1 MSSDSDAE
9 EFYDASDTTP
19 HRQTLKL
26 EDEVGAEAVLPDSV
40 WPLSDIT
47 SARPTLSIGQD
58 LLHGEKNVYQSSQPP
73 GLMQA
78 PQNHLPVLMPPPQQP
93 CFMQPPSAPQNQATC
108 LIQPPPQSQTSGL
121 IQPSPPFL
129 QSLLPLSTP
138 RELVP
143 GCEAGLNVGEHDECG
158 SLGGASEGRRDHEE
172 SSSACSGSLLGNLA
186 DDDEDDESSALRVR
200 SGGRRRLRHQEVRR
214 LIQTEDDDPAIMPPP
229 SPPHPAG
236 SQSSSAD
243 GIYPA
248 PPRAAHPF
256 RVVEHD
262 TASVYSS
269 VSLGKVGK
277 ILAGMEAMTIQEGQ
291 QSQDTGS
298 PSETK
303 SMESSHSEP
312 SKELIPPGSLIH
324 PGEVAAVTMSPE
336 PDLVASTKSS
346 SGSDKSNSL
355 PRPAQDAPLQP
366 PGLPVIEVRPQAS
379 ASAVPP
385 EVLSNQQH
393 LPSAE
398 HSWPETQHP
407 EPSQASSQSVYP
419 PNTNAVGT
427 FAERNSQSGVGF
439 PSQPVYP
446 PGTNSFAER
455 KAQSGV
461 SLPSTNSTRDQ
472 DVSSVHHPT
481 HTPPHVVAQVPPVHV
496 PPAPP
501 HIPIAPPRRR
511 RRNRQSIDDDTASV
525 SSLPSPALTL
535 SAVDAIS
542 IGQSLDL
549 RQAVRGDYLVKPQ
562 DSERA
567 KAMGPSAEE
576 IARLEA
582 EDTASQ
588 ASTPEVSRA
597 PSRLAATNIAS
608 QATSH
613 QHHHHQPPST
623 TTSGSPSTPG
633 TPSSIPSDTPSSEVG
648 ASPASSSEGQT
659 KQLNLMVR
667 TRSDSGKEL
676 SDAEILKQVTVL
688 NLDTG
693 ERIPL
698 SDAENCLPKALNPL
712 SLHIMRIT
720 SEYVRSRG
728 SSPSRTVA
736 AMDNCLRALSR
747 SSSCNSNVDGP
758 ESDEE
763 SVVDVS
769 VQRPVAIDSSAV
781 KKKTSQLKK
790 FLGRKMESAVNK
802 ARSLAME
809 VSQHRH
815 REERDIF
822 EDDAPTHDTMH
833 FVKIK
838 TAHSH
843 KGPLEFDNLM
853 YVQEIAGE
861 HTGPIWCMKFSGC
874 GRLLA
879 TTGQDHVLRVW
890 VLKQAFTYFLDIR
903 TKCNADVKVSPTPS
917 QESLVSQH
925 SGQSGEDPGCLDPQ
939 DDGIAPFMPKPFCV
953 YTGHSADML
962 DISWSKNYFLLT
974 SSMDKTVRLWHISRK
989 ECLCIFQH
997 MDFVTAIAFH
1007 PKDDRYF
1014 ISGALDGK
1022 LRLWSIPDKRVVLW
1036 NEVGGQPNLITAAN
1050 FCQNG
1055 KFTVVGTYD
1064 GRCIFYETEQLKYHT
1079 QIYVRST
1086 RGKNAK
1092 GRKITGIEP
1101 LPGEDKILITSN
1113 DSRIRLYDLRD
1124 LNLSCK
1130 YKGYSN
1136 MSSQIRAGFSHDGKF
1151 IVAGSENQCIYIWK
1165 THHDYSKFSSARRDR
1180 NVYWEGV
1187 KAHSA
1192 VVTCAVFSPHPELV
1206 FSFIEQQQENLN
1218 KSGDQQQQHE
1228 QQQQQSQN
1236 KDSGTTNKGYVL
1248 VSADFNGCIKVF
1260 TKKEKPKH
1268 SSLPASALV

>member
-1 MSSDSDAE
+1 MSSESDTE
-9 EFYDASDTTP
+9 EFFDAFDITP
-19 HRQTLKL
+19 HRQSVRSEEGAAADVSSKEHQWIPL
-26 EDEVGAEAVLPDSV
+26 EHS
-40 WPLSDIT
+40 
-47 SARPTLSIGQD
+47 SALGNLTIGQD
-58 LLHGEKNVYQSSQPP
+58 LLQSMEKNLNQQSQPSTI
-73 GLMQA
+73 
-78 PQNHLPVLMPPPQQP
+78 
-93 CFMQPPSAPQNQATC
+93 MQPPSQ
-108 LIQPPPQSQTSGL
+108 
-121 IQPSPPFL
+121 PFL
-129 QSLLPLSTP
+129 HPLKAFQCSKDLVSTEQP
-138 RELVP
+138 KVE
-143 GCEAGLNVGEHDECG
+143 GSTAGLEKEERL
-158 SLGGASEGRRDHEE
+158 SLGGVSAGKRDVEE
-172 SSSACSGSLLGNLA
+172 SSSACSGSLLGNLGDDD
-186 DDDEDDESSALRVR
+186 DDDEAAPRVR
-200 SGGRRRLRHQEVRR
+200 SGGRRRTRHQEVRR
-214 LIQTEDDDPAIMPPP
+214 QIQKEDDDPPFPP
-229 SPPHPAG
+229 SPVG
-236 SQSSSAD
+236 SQSSSVDA
-243 GIYPA
+243 IYPSG
-248 PPRAAHPF
+248 RTSHPF

-262 TASVYSS
+262 AASVYSS

-277 ILAGMEAMTIQEGQ
+277 ILAGMEAMTIREGQ
-291 QSQDTGS
+291 LSQDVGS
-298 PSETK
+298 PPENI
-303 SMESSHSEP
+303 ESSHADP
-312 SKELIPPGSLIH
+312 SKDMISGNIVH
-324 PGEVAAVTMSPE
+324 TGEIAGMTMSPE

-355 PRPAQDAPLQP
+355 PRTAQESSPPDLPSIEISSQP
-366 PGLPVIEVRPQAS
+366 QISVSEAFPG
-379 ASAVPP
+379 
-385 EVLSNQQH
+385 QH
-393 LPSAE
+393 LPHTE
-398 HSWPETQHP
+398 PPKEEQPP
-407 EPSQASSQSVYP
+407 EPP
-419 PNTNAVGT
+419 PMVSIAV
-427 FAERNSQSGVGF
+427 
-439 PSQPVYP
+439 P
-446 PGTNSFAER
+446 
-455 KAQSGV
+455 
-461 SLPSTNSTRDQ
+461 
-472 DVSSVHHPT
+472 VSSAANAHLSDKICQSNVGIGTSSIGHVQTVTSRTATFTAHAPPLVT
-481 HTPPHVVAQVPPVHV
+481 QTPPQISPGPPTTSSVFSSACIVPV
-496 PPAPP
+496 
-501 HIPIAPPRRR
+501 APPRRR
-511 RRNRQSIDDDTASV
+511 RRNRLNTDDDTASLASV
-525 SSLPSPALTL
+525 SSLPSPSLTL
-535 SAVDAIS
+535 SSVDAIS
-542 IGQSLDL
+542 IGQSLDI

-562 DSERA
+562 DSENA
-567 KAMGPSAEE
+567 KAVGPSAEE

-582 EDTASQ
+582 EDTTSQ

-597 PSRLAATNIAS
+597 PSRQTNSA
-608 QATSH
+608 
-613 QHHHHQPPST
+613 HQPPSAGGT
-623 TTSGSPSTPG
+623 PSTPG
-633 TPSSIPSDTPSSEVG
+633 TPGSIPSDTPTSDIDVA

-698 SDAENCLPKALNPL
+698 SDAEKCLPQALNPL

-720 SEYVRSRG
+720 SEYVSRAHA
-728 SSPSRTVA
+728 SPGRVNTVPDRWLQA
-736 AMDNCLRALSR
+736 ISR
-747 SSSCNSNVDGP
+747 SSSCNSNVDGQ

-763 SVVDVS
+763 SVVDVN
-769 VQRPVAIDSSAV
+769 VKKLPEIDSSAV
-781 KKKTSQLKK
+781 KKKTYQLKK

-802 ARSLAME
+802 ARSLAHE
-809 VSQHRH
+809 VSHRH
-815 REERDIF
+815 REEKDVF
-822 EDDAPTHDTMH
+822 EDDAPAHDTMH
-833 FVKIK
+833 YVKIK

-879 TTGQDHVLRVW
+879 TAGQDHVLRVW
-890 VLKQAFTYFLDIR
+890 VLKQAFNYFLDIR
-903 TKCNADVKVSPTPS
+903 TKCNADIKVSPTPS

-925 SGQSGEDPGCLDPQ
+925 SGQSGEDPGSLDPN
-939 DDGIAPFMPKPFCV
+939 DDGSAPFMPKPFCV

-1064 GRCIFYETEQLKYHT
+1064 GRCIFYETEQLKYYT

-1101 LPGEDKILITSN
+1101 LPGEDKVLITSN

-1180 NVYWEGV
+1180 NLYWEGV

-1192 VVTCAVFSPHPELV
+1192 VVTCAVFAPHPELV
-1206 FSFIEQQQENLN
+1206 FSFIEQQQEILN
-1218 KSGDQQQQHE
+1218 KSDEQQHE
-1228 QQQQQSQN
+1228 QQHQQQQQQNQN
-1236 KDSGTTNKGYVL
+1236 KDSGTANKGYVL

-1260 TKKEKPKH
+1260 LKKEKPKH

>member
-1 MSSDSDAE
+1 MSSESETDEFFDA
-9 EFYDASDTTP
+9 FDTTP
-19 HRQTLKL
+19 QRQ
-26 EDEVGAEAVLPDSV
+26 
-40 WPLSDIT
+40 
-47 SARPTLSIGQD
+47 SARADEGAAVEVPPKSPKEQQWKGLEHTSSIGSMTIGQE
-58 LLHGEKNVYQSSQPP
+58 LLQSVEKKINQSSSTST
-73 GLMQA
+73 L
-78 PQNHLPVLMPPPQQP
+78 
-93 CFMQPPSAPQNQATC
+93 MQPPSQPFLHPLKAFQSAKDLRSGEQAKIEISPGG
-108 LIQPPPQSQTSGL
+108 LEKEERISLSGL
-121 IQPSPPFL
+121 S
-129 QSLLPLSTP
+129 
-138 RELVP
+138 
-143 GCEAGLNVGEHDECG
+143 AGK
-158 SLGGASEGRRDHEE
+158 RDVEE
-172 SSSACSGSLLGNLA
+172 SSSACSGSLLGNLGDD
-186 DDDEDDESSALRVR
+186 DDDEAAPRVR
-200 SGGRRRLRHQEVRR
+200 SGGRRRTRHREVRKQM
-214 LIQTEDDDPAIMPPP
+214 QTEDDDPPFLP
-229 SPPHPAG
+229 SPAG
-236 SQSSSAD
+236 SQSSSLE
-243 GIYPA
+243 GIYPQG
-248 PPRAAHPF
+248 RTSHPF

-277 ILAGMEAMTIQEGQ
+277 IPSGTDGHTIRESHVGPEIEALSEDKVLEQPLA
-291 QSQDTGS
+291 D
-298 PSETK
+298 
-303 SMESSHSEP
+303 
-312 SKELIPPGSLIH
+312 PPKDVLL
-324 PGEVAAVTMSPE
+324 PGNMISPE

-355 PRPAQDAPLQP
+355 PRTAQETPPAGTLGEPAPSPLHLPHAELPREEQAPELPSSPAVVPVP
-366 PGLPVIEVRPQAS
+366 PSQNGEQVQVVDPCAVTQ
-379 ASAVPP
+379 AVPLAP
-385 EVLSNQQH
+385 IVSQEV
-393 LPSAE
+393 P
-398 HSWPETQHP
+398 
-407 EPSQASSQSVYP
+407 
-419 PNTNAVGT
+419 
-427 FAERNSQSGVGF
+427 
-439 PSQPVYP
+439 
-446 PGTNSFAER
+446 
-455 KAQSGV
+455 
-461 SLPSTNSTRDQ
+461 
-472 DVSSVHHPT
+472 
-481 HTPPHVVAQVPPVHV
+481 QVMCP
-496 PPAPP
+496 PPAPASAAAP
-501 HIPIAPPRRR
+501 PAPAPAASTVPVAPPRRR
-511 RRNRQSIDDDTASV
+511 RRNRLNTDDDTASLASV

-535 SAVDAIS
+535 TTVDAIS

-562 DSERA
+562 DSENA
-567 KAMGPSAEE
+567 KAVGPSAEE
-576 IARLEA
+576 IARIEA
-582 EDTASQ
+582 EDTTSQ

-597 PSRLAATNIAS
+597 PSRLANTG
-608 QATSH
+608 QQPTSSEGT
-613 QHHHHQPPST
+613 PD
-623 TTSGSPSTPG
+623 TPG
-633 TPSSIPSDTPSSEVG
+633 TPGSLPPDTPTSDAA
-648 ASPASSSEGQT
+648 ASPASSSDGQK

-698 SDAENCLPKALNPL
+698 SDAESCLPPALNPL
-712 SLHIMRIT
+712 SLHIMRLT
-720 SEYVRSRG
+720 SEYVS
-728 SSPSRTVA
+728 
-736 AMDNCLRALSR
+736 
-747 SSSCNSNVDGP
+747 NSNVDGQ

-763 SVVDVS
+763 SVTDVIAKKL
-769 VQRPVAIDSSAV
+769 PEIDSSAV

-802 ARSLAME
+802 AKSLAHE
-809 VSQHRH
+809 VSHRH
-815 REERDIF
+815 REEKDVF
-822 EDDAPTHDTMH
+822 EDDAPAHDTMQY
-833 FVKIK
+833 VKIK

-843 KGPLEFDNLM
+843 KGPHEFDNLM
-853 YVQEIAGE
+853 YVQEITGE

-879 TTGQDHVLRVW
+879 TAGQDHVLRVW
-890 VLKQAFTYFLDIR
+890 VLKQAFNYFLDIR
-903 TKCNADVKVSPTPS
+903 TKCNADIKVSPTPS

-925 SGQSGEDPGCLDPQ
+925 SGQSGEDLGSLDPN
-939 DDGIAPFMPKPFCV
+939 DDGSAPFMPKPFCV
-953 YTGHSADML
+953 YTGHTADML

-997 MDFVTAIAFH
+997 MDFVTAITFH

-1064 GRCIFYETEQLKYHT
+1064 GRCIFYETEQLKYFT
-1079 QIYVRST
+1079 QINVRST

-1101 LPGEDKILITSN
+1101 LPGEDKVLITSN

-1180 NVYWEGV
+1180 NLYWEGV

-1192 VVTCAVFSPHPELV
+1192 VVTCAVFAPHPELV
-1206 FSFIEQQQENLN
+1206 FSFIEQQQEILS
-1218 KSGDQQQQHE
+1218 KSGEQEQQQHPQQQQPH
-1228 QQQQQSQN
+1228 QTSQN

-1260 TKKEKPKH
+1260 LKKEKPKH

>member
-1 MSSDSDAE
+1 MATLVVLQVKMSSESDTE
-9 EFYDASDTTP
+9 EFFDACDTTP
-19 HRQTLKL
+19 NRQSVRSEEGAAAETISKDHQWVPPEHTAALGNLTIPSTL
-26 EDEVGAEAVLPDSV
+26 
-40 WPLSDIT
+40 
-47 SARPTLSIGQD
+47 
-58 LLHGEKNVYQSSQPP
+58 
-73 GLMQA
+73 
-78 PQNHLPVLMPPPQQP
+78 
-93 CFMQPPSAPQNQATC
+93 MQPPSQ
-108 LIQPPPQSQTSGL
+108 
-121 IQPSPPFL
+121 PFL
-129 QSLLPLSTP
+129 HPLKSFQSSKDLISSEQQKIEVTH
-138 RELVP
+138 V
-143 GCEAGLNVGEHDECG
+143 GLEKEESL
-158 SLGGASEGRRDHEE
+158 SLGGLSIGKRDVEE
-172 SSSACSGSLLGNLA
+172 TSSTWSGSLLGNLA
-186 DDDEDDESSALRVR
+186 DDDDEEEGPPRAP

-214 LIQTEDDDPAIMPPP
+214 QIQKEDDDPPFPP
-229 SPPHPAG
+229 SPVG
-236 SQSSSAD
+236 SQSSSVDAV
-243 GIYPA
+243 YPTG
-248 PPRAAHPF
+248 RTSHPF

-262 TASVYSS
+262 SLSVYSS

-277 ILAGMEAMTIQEGQ
+277 ILAGMEALTIREGQ
-291 QSQDTGS
+291 LSQDTSS
-298 PSETK
+298 PAENK
-303 SMESSHSEP
+303 SIESSQSDP
-312 SKELIPPGSLIH
+312 SKDVISSGNIIH
-324 PGEVAAVTMSPE
+324 TGEIAGMTMSPE

-355 PRPAQDAPLQP
+355 PRTAQEPSA
-366 PGLPVIEVRPQAS
+366 PGLPSIDISSQPPQLSVCEAFPVNHLPQSETHKDDQPPEPPPTVPSTAS
-379 ASAVPP
+379 TPSPASNALPSDINCQTSAGNSSPSVGHIQTIAPRTVPFAVYVPP
-385 EVLSNQQH
+385 
-393 LPSAE
+393 
-398 HSWPETQHP
+398 
-407 EPSQASSQSVYP
+407 
-419 PNTNAVGT
+419 
-427 FAERNSQSGVGF
+427 
-439 PSQPVYP
+439 
-446 PGTNSFAER
+446 
-455 KAQSGV
+455 
-461 SLPSTNSTRDQ
+461 
-472 DVSSVHHPT
+472 
-481 HTPPHVVAQVPPVHV
+481 VVAQAPPQVPPGPPTTSSACIV
-496 PPAPP
+496 PV
-501 HIPIAPPRRR
+501 APPRRR
-511 RRNRQSIDDDTASV
+511 RRNRLNTDDDTASLASV

-535 SAVDAIS
+535 SSVDAIS
-542 IGQSLDL
+542 IGQSLDI

-562 DSERA
+562 
-567 KAMGPSAEE
+567 E

-582 EDTASQ
+582 EDTTSQ

-597 PSRLAATNIAS
+597 PSRLANS
-608 QATSH
+608 S
-613 QHHHHQPPST
+613 HQPPSAGGT
-623 TTSGSPSTPG
+623 PSTPG
-633 TPSSIPSDTPSSEVG
+633 TPGSIPSDTPTSDAA
-648 ASPASSSEGQT
+648 ASPASSSEGQM

-676 SDAEILKQVTVL
+676 SDAEWFLQSPVDFDAFMSDKEILKQVTVL

-698 SDAENCLPKALNPL
+698 SDAENCLPQALNPL
-712 SLHIMRIT
+712 SLHIMRLT
-720 SEYVRSRG
+720 SEYVS
-728 SSPSRTVA
+728 
-736 AMDNCLRALSR
+736 
-747 SSSCNSNVDGP
+747 NSNVDGQ

-763 SVVDVS
+763 SVVDVNLKKL
-769 VQRPVAIDSSAV
+769 PEIDSSAV

-802 ARSLAME
+802 ARSLAHE
-809 VSQHRH
+809 VSHRH
-815 REERDIF
+815 REEKDVF

-833 FVKIK
+833 YVKIK

-879 TTGQDHVLRVW
+879 TAGQDHVLRVW
-890 VLKQAFTYFLDIR
+890 VLKQAFNYFLDIR
-903 TKCNADVKVSPTPS
+903 TKCNADIKVSPTPS
-917 QESLVSQH
+917 QESLMSQH
-925 SGQSGEDPGCLDPQ
+925 SGQSGEDPGSLDPN
-939 DDGIAPFMPKPFCV
+939 DDGSAPFMPKPFCV

-1064 GRCIFYETEQLKYHT
+1064 GRCIFYETEQLKYYT

-1101 LPGEDKILITSN
+1101 LPGEDKVLITSN

-1136 MSSQIRAGFSHDGKF
+1136 MSSQIRAGFSHDGKY
-1151 IVAGSENQCIYIWK
+1151 IVAG
-1165 THHDYSKFSSARRDR
+1165 T
-1180 NVYWEGV
+1180 
-1187 KAHSA
+1187 HSA
-1192 VVTCAVFSPHPELV
+1192 VVTCAVFAPHPELV
-1206 FSFIEQQQENLN
+1206 FSFIEQQQEILN
-1218 KSGDQQQQHE
+1218 KSGEQQQEQQHQHQQQQN
-1228 QQQQQSQN
+1228 QN
-1236 KDSGTTNKGYVL
+1236 KDSGTTNKGYAL

-1260 TKKEKPKH
+1260 LKKEKPKH
-1268 SSLPASALV
+1268 SSLPASAMV

>member
-1 MSSDSDAE
+1 MSSESDTE
-9 EFYDASDTTP
+9 EFYDAFDVTP
-19 HRQTLKL
+19 HRQSMRSEEPVADVTLKEPQWAPL
-26 EDEVGAEAVLPDSV
+26 EH
-40 WPLSDIT
+40 
-47 SARPTLSIGQD
+47 SIMLGNLTTGQD
-58 LLHGEKNVYQSSQPP
+58 LLQSVEISLIQASQTST
-73 GLMQA
+73 L
-78 PQNHLPVLMPPPQQP
+78 
-93 CFMQPPSAPQNQATC
+93 MQPPSQ
-108 LIQPPPQSQTSGL
+108 
-121 IQPSPPFL
+121 PFL
-129 QSLLPLSTP
+129 HPLKAFQSSKDLISVEQPKIDISPSNLEKEERLS
-138 RELVP
+138 LS
-143 GCEAGLNVGEHDECG
+143 
-158 SLGGASEGRRDHEE
+158 SLSIGKRDIEDTG
-172 SSSACSGSLLGNLA
+172 SACSGSLLGNLGDD
-186 DDDEDDESSALRVR
+186 DDDEEAPRVR
-200 SGGRRRLRHQEVRR
+200 SGGRRRTRHQEVRR
-214 LIQTEDDDPAIMPPP
+214 QIQKEDDDPPFPP
-229 SPPHPAG
+229 SPVG
-236 SQSSSAD
+236 SQSSSIDAV
-243 GIYPA
+243 YPA
-248 PPRAAHPF
+248 GRTSHPF

-262 TASVYSS
+262 AASVYSS

-277 ILAGMEAMTIQEGQ
+277 MLAGMEAQTIRENQL
-291 QSQDTGS
+291 SQDAGS
-298 PSETK
+298 PSENK
-303 SMESSHSEP
+303 SIESSQSDP
-312 SKELIPPGSLIH
+312 SKDISSSRNIMH
-324 PGEVAAVTMSPE
+324 PGETAGMTMCPE

-355 PRPAQDAPLQP
+355 PRMAQEPLPNLPSIDITLQSELSEAAQDDHLPGTPPMVPTSAPSPFLTSTNLSTDINCQSNAGVHSASVGHGAAVAPRAVPFAHAPAVVEQPPAQLLQGP
-366 PGLPVIEVRPQAS
+366 PPPSSPRLVPV
-379 ASAVPP
+379 
-385 EVLSNQQH
+385 
-393 LPSAE
+393 
-398 HSWPETQHP
+398 
-407 EPSQASSQSVYP
+407 
-419 PNTNAVGT
+419 
-427 FAERNSQSGVGF
+427 
-439 PSQPVYP
+439 
-446 PGTNSFAER
+446 
-455 KAQSGV
+455 
-461 SLPSTNSTRDQ
+461 
-472 DVSSVHHPT
+472 
-481 HTPPHVVAQVPPVHV
+481 
-496 PPAPP
+496 
-501 HIPIAPPRRR
+501 APPRRR
-511 RRNRQSIDDDTASV
+511 RRNKLSTDDDTASLASV

-535 SAVDAIS
+535 SSVDAIS
-542 IGQSLDL
+542 IGQSLDI

-562 DSERA
+562 DSENA
-567 KAMGPSAEE
+567 KAVGPSAEE

-582 EDTASQ
+582 EDTTSQ

-597 PSRLAATNIAS
+597 PSRLANS
-608 QATSH
+608 SH
-613 QHHHHQPPST
+613 QPSPAGGT
-623 TTSGSPSTPG
+623 PSTPG
-633 TPSSIPSDTPSSEVG
+633 TPGSIPSDTPTSDAG
-648 ASPASSSEGQT
+648 ASPASSSEGQM

-698 SDAENCLPKALNPL
+698 SDAENCLPQALNPL
-712 SLHIMRIT
+712 SLHIMRLT
-720 SEYVRSRG
+720 SEYVRRSVSCNGTLRNTKEYKEQWTFESRQSCLSNG
-728 SSPSRTVA
+728 SLESTRTI
-736 AMDNCLRALSR
+736 
-747 SSSCNSNVDGP
+747 NSNVDGQ

-763 SVVDVS
+763 SVVDVNIKKL
-769 VQRPVAIDSSAV
+769 PEIDSSAV

-802 ARSLAME
+802 ARSLAHE
-809 VSQHRH
+809 VSHRH
-815 REERDIF
+815 REEKDVF
-822 EDDAPTHDTMH
+822 EDDAPAHDTMH
-833 FVKIK
+833 YVKIK

-879 TTGQDHVLRVW
+879 TAGQDHVLRVW
-890 VLKQAFTYFLDIR
+890 VLKQAFNYFLDIR
-903 TKCNADVKVSPTPS
+903 TKCNADIKVSPTPS

-925 SGQSGEDPGCLDPQ
+925 SGQSGEDPGSLDPN
-939 DDGIAPFMPKPFCV
+939 DDGSAPFMPKPFCV

-1064 GRCIFYETEQLKYHT
+1064 GRCIFYETEQLKYYT

-1101 LPGEDKILITSN
+1101 LPGEDKVLITSN

-1136 MSSQIRAGFSHDGKF
+1136 MSSQIRAGFSHDGKY

-1180 NVYWEGV
+1180 NLYWEGV

-1192 VVTCAVFSPHPELV
+1192 VVTCAVFAPHPELV
-1206 FSFIEQQQENLN
+1206 FSFIEQQQEILN
-1218 KSGDQQQQHE
+1218 KSSGQQQEQQQQC
-1228 QQQQQSQN
+1228 QQQQSQN
-1236 KDSGTTNKGYVL
+1236 KDSGTTNKGYAL

-1260 TKKEKPKH
+1260 LKKEKPKH
-1268 SSLPASALV
+1268 SSLPASAMV

>member
-1 MSSDSDAE
+1 MK
-9 EFYDASDTTP
+9 P
-19 HRQTLKL
+19 KKR
-26 EDEVGAEAVLPDSV
+26 
-40 WPLSDIT
+40 
-47 SARPTLSIGQD
+47 SARNKKADEGAAVEVPPKSPKEQQWKGLEHTSSIGSMTIGQE
-58 LLHGEKNVYQSSQPP
+58 LLQSVEKKINQSSSTST
-73 GLMQA
+73 L
-78 PQNHLPVLMPPPQQP
+78 
-93 CFMQPPSAPQNQATC
+93 MQPPSQPFLHPLKAFQSAKDLRSGEQAKIEISPGG
-108 LIQPPPQSQTSGL
+108 LEKEERISLSGL
-121 IQPSPPFL
+121 S
-129 QSLLPLSTP
+129 
-138 RELVP
+138 
-143 GCEAGLNVGEHDECG
+143 AGK
-158 SLGGASEGRRDHEE
+158 RDVEE
-172 SSSACSGSLLGNLA
+172 SSSACSGSLLGNLGDD
-186 DDDEDDESSALRVR
+186 DDDEAAPRVR
-200 SGGRRRLRHQEVRR
+200 SGGRRRTRHREVRKQM
-214 LIQTEDDDPAIMPPP
+214 QTEDDDPPFLP
-229 SPPHPAG
+229 SPAG
-236 SQSSSAD
+236 SQSSSLE
-243 GIYPA
+243 GIYPQG
-248 PPRAAHPF
+248 RTSHPF

-277 ILAGMEAMTIQEGQ
+277 IPSGTDGHTIRESHVGPEIEALSEDKVLEQPLADPPKDVLLPGNMISPACEGRMNQ
-291 QSQDTGS
+291 QTRRRRSNQLYYPHCFLPQQLS
-298 PSETK
+298 REQVQ
-303 SMESSHSEP
+303 
-312 SKELIPPGSLIH
+312 LIH
-324 PGEVAAVTMSPE
+324 YKE

-355 PRPAQDAPLQP
+355 PRTAQETPPAGTLGEPAPSPLHLPHAEP
-366 PGLPVIEVRPQAS
+366 PREEQAPELPSSPAVVPVPPSQNGEQVQVVDPCAVTQ
-379 ASAVPP
+379 AVPLAP
-385 EVLSNQQH
+385 IVSQEV
-393 LPSAE
+393 P
-398 HSWPETQHP
+398 
-407 EPSQASSQSVYP
+407 
-419 PNTNAVGT
+419 
-427 FAERNSQSGVGF
+427 
-439 PSQPVYP
+439 
-446 PGTNSFAER
+446 
-455 KAQSGV
+455 
-461 SLPSTNSTRDQ
+461 
-472 DVSSVHHPT
+472 
-481 HTPPHVVAQVPPVHV
+481 QVMCP
-496 PPAPP
+496 PPAPASAAAP
-501 HIPIAPPRRR
+501 PAPAPAASTVPVAPPRRR
-511 RRNRQSIDDDTASV
+511 RRNRLNTDDDTASLASV

-535 SAVDAIS
+535 TTVDAIS

-562 DSERA
+562 DSENA
-567 KAMGPSAEE
+567 KAVGPSAEE
-576 IARLEA
+576 IARIEA
-582 EDTASQ
+582 EDTTSQ

-597 PSRLAATNIAS
+597 PSRLANTG
-608 QATSH
+608 QQPTSSEGT
-613 QHHHHQPPST
+613 PD
-623 TTSGSPSTPG
+623 TPG
-633 TPSSIPSDTPSSEVG
+633 TPGSLPPDTPTSDAA
-648 ASPASSSEGQT
+648 ASPASSSDGQK

-676 SDAEILKQVTVL
+676 SDAEWFLQSPVDFDAFMSDKEILKQVTVL

-698 SDAENCLPKALNPL
+698 SDAESCLPPALNPL
-712 SLHIMRIT
+712 SLHIMRLT
-720 SEYVRSRG
+720 SEYVS
-728 SSPSRTVA
+728 
-736 AMDNCLRALSR
+736 
-747 SSSCNSNVDGP
+747 NSNVDGQ

-763 SVVDVS
+763 SVTDVIAKKL
-769 VQRPVAIDSSAV
+769 PEIDSSAV

-802 ARSLAME
+802 AKSLAHE
-809 VSQHRH
+809 VSHRH
-815 REERDIF
+815 REEKDVF
-822 EDDAPTHDTMH
+822 EDDAPAHDTMQY
-833 FVKIK
+833 VKIK

-843 KGPLEFDNLM
+843 KGPHEFDNLM
-853 YVQEIAGE
+853 YVQEITGE

-879 TTGQDHVLRVW
+879 TAGQDHVLRVW
-890 VLKQAFTYFLDIR
+890 VLKQAFNYFLDIR
-903 TKCNADVKVSPTPS
+903 TKCNADIKVSPTPS

-925 SGQSGEDPGCLDPQ
+925 SGQSGEDLGSLDPN
-939 DDGIAPFMPKPFCV
+939 DDGSAPFMPKPFCV
-953 YTGHSADML
+953 YTGHTADML

-997 MDFVTAIAFH
+997 MDFVTAITFH

-1064 GRCIFYETEQLKYHT
+1064 GRCIFYETEQLKYFT
-1079 QIYVRST
+1079 QINVRST

-1101 LPGEDKILITSN
+1101 LPGEDKVLITSN

-1180 NVYWEGV
+1180 NLYWEGV

-1192 VVTCAVFSPHPELV
+1192 VVTCAVFAPHPELV
-1206 FSFIEQQQENLN
+1206 FSFIEQQQEILS
-1218 KSGDQQQQHE
+1218 KSGEQEQQQHPQQQQPH
-1228 QQQQQSQN
+1228 QTSQN

-1260 TKKEKPKH
+1260 LKKEKPKH

>member
-1 MSSDSDAE
+1 MSSESDAE
-9 EFYDASDTTP
+9 EFYDAFDITP
-19 HRQTLKL
+19 HRQSMRSEEGAVVEKATDHQWTPL
-26 EDEVGAEAVLPDSV
+26 EHSTMLANL
-40 WPLSDIT
+40 T
-47 SARPTLSIGQD
+47 TGQD
-58 LLHGEKNVYQSSQPP
+58 LLQSVEMNLIQSSPTTT
-73 GLMQA
+73 L
-78 PQNHLPVLMPPPQQP
+78 
-93 CFMQPPSAPQNQATC
+93 MQPPSQ
-108 LIQPPPQSQTSGL
+108 
-121 IQPSPPFL
+121 PFL
-129 QSLLPLSTP
+129 HPLKAFQSSKDLISSEKT
-138 RELVP
+138 LVEVSP
-143 GCEAGLNVGEHDECG
+143 AGLEKEERLSIG
-158 SLGGASEGRRDHEE
+158 SLSIGKRDVEE
-172 SSSACSGSLLGNLA
+172 TSSACSGSLLGNLGDD
-186 DDDEDDESSALRVR
+186 DDDEEAAPRAR
-200 SGGRRRLRHQEVRR
+200 SGGRRRIRHQEVRR
-214 LIQTEDDDPAIMPPP
+214 QIQKEDDDPPFPP
-229 SPPHPAG
+229 SPVG
-236 SQSSSAD
+236 SQSSSIDAV
-243 GIYPA
+243 YPSG
-248 PPRAAHPF
+248 RTSHPF

-262 TASVYSS
+262 AASVYST

-277 ILAGMEAMTIQEGQ
+277 ILAGMEAQTTREGQ
-291 QSQDTGS
+291 LSQDTSS
-298 PSETK
+298 PSENK
-303 SMESSHSEP
+303 SIVSSQSDP
-312 SKELIPPGSLIH
+312 SKDISSSGNIIH
-324 PGEVAAVTMSPE
+324 PGEIAGITMSPE

-355 PRPAQDAPLQP
+355 PRSAQELPPNLPSVDISSCPQLSVSEVFPDLSQSETPKENYLQEIP
-366 PGLPVIEVRPQAS
+366 PMIPS
-379 ASAVPP
+379 SVPP
-385 EVLSNQQH
+385 SSPGSSALS
-393 LPSAE
+393 ADI
-398 HSWPETQHP
+398 T
-407 EPSQASSQSVYP
+407 SQAP
-419 PNTNAVGT
+419 FT
-427 FAERNSQSGVGF
+427 
-439 PSQPVYP
+439 
-446 PGTNSFAER
+446 
-455 KAQSGV
+455 
-461 SLPSTNSTRDQ
+461 
-472 DVSSVHHPT
+472 VHAAPI
-481 HTPPHVVAQVPPVHV
+481 VAQAMSHVSQGPPLTTSPCLVPV
-496 PPAPP
+496 
-501 HIPIAPPRRR
+501 APPRRR
-511 RRNRQSIDDDTASV
+511 RRNKLGNDDDTASLASV

-535 SAVDAIS
+535 SSVDAIS
-542 IGQSLDL
+542 IGQCLDI

-562 DSERA
+562 DSENA
-567 KAMGPSAEE
+567 KAVGPSAEE

-582 EDTASQ
+582 EDTTSQ
-588 ASTPEVSRA
+588 ASTPEISRA
-597 PSRLAATNIAS
+597 SSRLANS
-608 QATSH
+608 S
-613 QHHHHQPPST
+613 HQPPSAGGT
-623 TTSGSPSTPG
+623 PSTPG
-633 TPSSIPSDTPSSEVG
+633 TPGSIPSDTPTPDAA
-648 ASPASSSEGQT
+648 ASPSSSSEGQM

-676 SDAEILKQVTVL
+676 SDAEWFLQSPVDFDVFMSDKEILKQVTVL

-698 SDAENCLPKALNPL
+698 SDAENCLPQALNPL
-712 SLHIMRIT
+712 SLHIMRLT
-720 SEYVRSRG
+720 SEYVS
-728 SSPSRTVA
+728 
-736 AMDNCLRALSR
+736 
-747 SSSCNSNVDGP
+747 NSNVDGQ

-763 SVVDVS
+763 SVVDVNIKKL
-769 VQRPVAIDSSAV
+769 PETDSSAV

-802 ARSLAME
+802 ARSLAHE
-809 VSQHRH
+809 VSHRH
-815 REERDIF
+815 REEKDVF
-822 EDDAPTHDTMH
+822 EDDAPAHDTMH
-833 FVKIK
+833 YVKIK

-879 TTGQDHVLRVW
+879 TAGQDHVLRVW
-890 VLKQAFTYFLDIR
+890 VLKQAFNYFLDIR
-903 TKCNADVKVSPTPS
+903 TKCNADIKVSPTPS

-925 SGQSGEDPGCLDPQ
+925 SGQSGEDPGSLDPN
-939 DDGIAPFMPKPFCV
+939 DDGSAPFMPKPFCV

-1064 GRCIFYETEQLKYHT
+1064 GRCIFYETEQLKYYT

-1101 LPGEDKILITSN
+1101 LPGEDKVLITSN

-1136 MSSQIRAGFSHDGKF
+1136 MSSQIRAGFSHDGKY

-1180 NVYWEGV
+1180 NLYWEGV

-1192 VVTCAVFSPHPELV
+1192 VVTCAVFAPHPELV
-1206 FSFIEQQQENLN
+1206 FSFIEQQQEILN
-1218 KSGDQQQQHE
+1218 RSGEH
-1228 QQQQQSQN
+1228 QQQQQQQEQQQKPSQN
-1236 KDSGTTNKGYVL
+1236 KDSGTTNKGYAL

-1260 TKKEKPKH
+1260 LKKEKPKH
-1268 SSLPASALV
+1268 SSLPASAMV

>member
-1 MSSDSDAE
+1 MK
-9 EFYDASDTTP
+9 
-19 HRQTLKL
+19 HKKR
-26 EDEVGAEAVLPDSV
+26 
-40 WPLSDIT
+40 
-47 SARPTLSIGQD
+47 SARSKVADEGAAVEAPPKSPKEQQWKGLEHTSSIGSMTIGQE
-58 LLHGEKNVYQSSQPP
+58 LAEKKINQSSSTST
-73 GLMQA
+73 L
-78 PQNHLPVLMPPPQQP
+78 
-93 CFMQPPSAPQNQATC
+93 MQPPSQPFLHPLKAFQSSKDLRSGEQAKIEISPGG
-108 LIQPPPQSQTSGL
+108 LEKEERISLSGL
-121 IQPSPPFL
+121 S
-129 QSLLPLSTP
+129 
-138 RELVP
+138 
-143 GCEAGLNVGEHDECG
+143 AGK
-158 SLGGASEGRRDHEE
+158 RDVEE
-172 SSSACSGSLLGNLA
+172 SSSACSGSLLGNLGDD
-186 DDDEDDESSALRVR
+186 DDDEAAPRVR
-200 SGGRRRLRHQEVRR
+200 SGGRRRTRHREVRKQM
-214 LIQTEDDDPAIMPPP
+214 QTEDDDPPFLP
-229 SPPHPAG
+229 SPAG
-236 SQSSSAD
+236 SQSSSLE
-243 GIYPA
+243 GIYPQG
-248 PPRAAHPF
+248 RTSHPF

-277 ILAGMEAMTIQEGQ
+277 VPSGMDGHTIRESHVGPEIEVLSEDKVLEQPLA
-291 QSQDTGS
+291 D
-298 PSETK
+298 
-303 SMESSHSEP
+303 
-312 SKELIPPGSLIH
+312 PPKDVLL
-324 PGEVAAVTMSPE
+324 PGNMISPE

-355 PRPAQDAPLQP
+355 PRTAQETPPAGTLGEPPSPL
-366 PGLPVIEVRPQAS
+366 
-379 ASAVPP
+379 
-385 EVLSNQQH
+385 H
-393 LPSAE
+393 LPHAE
-398 HSWPETQHP
+398 PPREEQAPELPTPPAVVLAQ
-407 EPSQASSQSVYP
+407 PSQNGEPVP
-419 PNTNAVGT
+419 VVDPCAV
-427 FAERNSQSGVGF
+427 
-439 PSQPVYP
+439 SQPVP
-446 PGTNSFAER
+446 LAPI
-455 KAQSGV
+455 V
-461 SLPSTNSTRDQ
+461 PQ
-472 DVSSVHHPT
+472 DVPQVMC
-481 HTPPHVVAQVPPVHV
+481 PPPPPAAAAA
-496 PPAPP
+496 PPAPAP
-501 HIPIAPPRRR
+501 AASTVPVAPPRRR
-511 RRNRQSIDDDTASV
+511 RRNRLNTDDDTVSLASV

-535 SAVDAIS
+535 TTVDAIS

-562 DSERA
+562 DSENA
-567 KAMGPSAEE
+567 KAVGPSAEE
-576 IARLEA
+576 IARIEA
-582 EDTASQ
+582 EDTTSQ

-597 PSRLAATNIAS
+597 PSRLANTG
-608 QATSH
+608 QQPTSSEGT
-613 QHHHHQPPST
+613 PD
-623 TTSGSPSTPG
+623 TPG
-633 TPSSIPSDTPSSEVG
+633 TPGSLPPDTPTSDAA
-648 ASPASSSEGQT
+648 ASPASSSDGQK

-676 SDAEILKQVTVL
+676 SDAEWFLQSPVDFDAFMSDKEILKQVTVL

-698 SDAENCLPKALNPL
+698 SDAESCLPPALNPL
-712 SLHIMRIT
+712 SLHIMRLT
-720 SEYVRSRG
+720 SEYVS
-728 SSPSRTVA
+728 
-736 AMDNCLRALSR
+736 
-747 SSSCNSNVDGP
+747 NSNVDGQ

-763 SVVDVS
+763 SVTDVIAKKL
-769 VQRPVAIDSSAV
+769 PEIDSSAV

-802 ARSLAME
+802 AKSLAHE
-809 VSQHRH
+809 VSHRH
-815 REERDIF
+815 REEKDVF
-822 EDDAPTHDTMH
+822 EDDAPAHDTMQY
-833 FVKIK
+833 VKIK

-843 KGPLEFDNLM
+843 KGPHEFDNLM
-853 YVQEIAGE
+853 YVQEITGE

-879 TTGQDHVLRVW
+879 TAGQDHVLRVW
-890 VLKQAFTYFLDIR
+890 VLKQAFNYFLDIR
-903 TKCNADVKVSPTPS
+903 TKCNADIKVSPTPS

-925 SGQSGEDPGCLDPQ
+925 SGQSGEDLGSLDPN
-939 DDGIAPFMPKPFCV
+939 DDGSAPFMPKPFCV
-953 YTGHSADML
+953 YTGHTADML

-997 MDFVTAIAFH
+997 MDFVTAITFH

-1064 GRCIFYETEQLKYHT
+1064 GRCIFYETEQLKYFT
-1079 QIYVRST
+1079 QINVRST

-1101 LPGEDKILITSN
+1101 LPGEDKVLITSN

-1180 NVYWEGV
+1180 NLYWEGV

-1192 VVTCAVFSPHPELV
+1192 VVTCAVFAPHPELV
-1206 FSFIEQQQENLN
+1206 FSFIEQQQEILS
-1218 KSGDQQQQHE
+1218 KSGEQEQQHPQQQQQH
-1228 QQQQQSQN
+1228 QTSQN

-1260 TKKEKPKH
+1260 LKKEKPKH

>member
-1 MSSDSDAE
+1 MSSESDTE
-9 EFYDASDTTP
+9 EFFDACDTTP
-19 HRQTLKL
+19 NRQSVRS
-26 EDEVGAEAVLPDSV
+26 EEGAAAETISKDHQWVPPEHTAALGN
-40 WPLSDIT
+40 LT
-47 SARPTLSIGQD
+47 IGQD
-58 LLHGEKNVYQSSQPP
+58 LLQSVEKNLIQP
-73 GLMQA
+73 
-78 PQNHLPVLMPPPQQP
+78 NQP
-93 CFMQPPSAPQNQATC
+93 STLMQPPSQ
-108 LIQPPPQSQTSGL
+108 
-121 IQPSPPFL
+121 PFL
-129 QSLLPLSTP
+129 HPLKSFQSSKDLISSEQQKIEVTH
-138 RELVP
+138 V
-143 GCEAGLNVGEHDECG
+143 GLEKEESL
-158 SLGGASEGRRDHEE
+158 SLGGLSIGKRDVEE
-172 SSSACSGSLLGNLA
+172 TSSTWSGSLLGNLA
-186 DDDEDDESSALRVR
+186 DDDDEEEGPPRAP

-214 LIQTEDDDPAIMPPP
+214 QIQKEDDDPPFPP
-229 SPPHPAG
+229 SPVG
-236 SQSSSAD
+236 SQSSSVDAV
-243 GIYPA
+243 YPTG
-248 PPRAAHPF
+248 RTSHPF

-262 TASVYSS
+262 SLSVYSS

-277 ILAGMEAMTIQEGQ
+277 ILAGMEALTIREGQ
-291 QSQDTGS
+291 LSQDTSS
-298 PSETK
+298 PAENK
-303 SMESSHSEP
+303 SIESSQSDP
-312 SKELIPPGSLIH
+312 SKDVISSGNIIH
-324 PGEVAAVTMSPE
+324 TGEIAGMTMSPE

-355 PRPAQDAPLQP
+355 PRTAQEPSA
-366 PGLPVIEVRPQAS
+366 PGLPSIDISSQPPQLSVCEAFPVNHLPQSETHKDDQPPEPPPTVPSTAS
-379 ASAVPP
+379 TPSPASNALPSDINCQTSAGNSSPSVGHIQTIAPRTVPFAVYVPP
-385 EVLSNQQH
+385 
-393 LPSAE
+393 
-398 HSWPETQHP
+398 
-407 EPSQASSQSVYP
+407 
-419 PNTNAVGT
+419 
-427 FAERNSQSGVGF
+427 
-439 PSQPVYP
+439 
-446 PGTNSFAER
+446 
-455 KAQSGV
+455 
-461 SLPSTNSTRDQ
+461 
-472 DVSSVHHPT
+472 
-481 HTPPHVVAQVPPVHV
+481 VVAQAPPQVPPGPPTTSSACIV
-496 PPAPP
+496 PV
-501 HIPIAPPRRR
+501 APPRRR
-511 RRNRQSIDDDTASV
+511 RRNRLNTDDDTASLASV

-535 SAVDAIS
+535 SSVDAIS
-542 IGQSLDL
+542 IGQSLDI

-562 DSERA
+562 DSENA
-567 KAMGPSAEE
+567 KAVGPSAEE

-582 EDTASQ
+582 EDTTSQ

-597 PSRLAATNIAS
+597 PSRLANS
-608 QATSH
+608 S
-613 QHHHHQPPST
+613 HQPPSAGGT
-623 TTSGSPSTPG
+623 PSTPG
-633 TPSSIPSDTPSSEVG
+633 TPGSIPSDTPTSDAA
-648 ASPASSSEGQT
+648 ASPASSSEGQM

-676 SDAEILKQVTVL
+676 SDAEWFLQSPVDFDAFMSDKEILKQVTVL

-698 SDAENCLPKALNPL
+698 SDAENCLPQALNPL
-712 SLHIMRIT
+712 SLHIMRLT
-720 SEYVRSRG
+720 SEYVSKAQISTG
-728 SSPSRTVA
+728 RTITVPDRWLQA
-736 AMDNCLRALSR
+736 ISR
-747 SSSCNSNVDGP
+747 SSSCNSNVDGQ

-763 SVVDVS
+763 SVVDVNLKKL
-769 VQRPVAIDSSAV
+769 PEIDSSAV

-802 ARSLAME
+802 ARSLAHE
-809 VSQHRH
+809 VSHRH
-815 REERDIF
+815 REEKDVF

-833 FVKIK
+833 YVKIK

-879 TTGQDHVLRVW
+879 TAGQDHVLRVW
-890 VLKQAFTYFLDIR
+890 VLKQAFNYFLDIR
-903 TKCNADVKVSPTPS
+903 TKCNADIKVSPTPS
-917 QESLVSQH
+917 QESLMSQH
-925 SGQSGEDPGCLDPQ
+925 SGQSGEDPGSLDPN
-939 DDGIAPFMPKPFCV
+939 DDGSAPFMPKPFCV

-1064 GRCIFYETEQLKYHT
+1064 GRCIFYETEQLKYYT

-1101 LPGEDKILITSN
+1101 LPGEDKVLITSN

-1136 MSSQIRAGFSHDGKF
+1136 MSSQIRAGFSHDGKY

-1180 NVYWEGV
+1180 NLYWEGV

-1192 VVTCAVFSPHPELV
+1192 VVTCAVFAPHPELV
-1206 FSFIEQQQENLN
+1206 FSFIEQQQEILN
-1218 KSGDQQQQHE
+1218 KSGEQQQEQQHQHQQQQN
-1228 QQQQQSQN
+1228 QN
-1236 KDSGTTNKGYVL
+1236 KDSGTTNKGYAL

-1260 TKKEKPKH
+1260 LKKEKPKH
-1268 SSLPASALV
+1268 SSLPASAMV